1 MTDIARLNQLRA
13 LAVEAKEFEE
23 NIHKDEVFDKY
34 DEYDTYP
41 NELFQ
46 AAFRP
51 AKAIELIDEIDS
63 LRTQLAA
70 AQAEAEALRKDA
82 ERYRWMRDRPGW
94 VVAYRI
100 KPKTAI
106 KEWRML
112 QEGDWWG
119 NWWPTHEQAVDHA
132 MQVDAAMGGQ
142 KEQG

>member
-1 MTDIARLNQLRA
+1 MSDIARLNQLRA

-63 LRTQLAA
+63 LRTQLAEA
-70 AQAEAEALRKDA
+70 LAEAEALRSLTYCGCGDQFS
-82 ERYRWMRDRPGW
+82 EHEPGRCA
-94 VVAYRI
+94 VCV
-100 KPKTAI
+100 AI
-106 KEWRML
+106 KK
-112 QEGDWWG
+112 
-119 NWWPTHEQAVDHA
+119 
-132 MQVDAAMGGQ
+132 DAAMGGQ